1 MHLVSYLSFN
11 SLDKI
16 RKLGPFGKTK
26 CYREDVDFNTCL
38 LCQLY
43 WIRGL
48 LYRFVLDFEASA
60 KLTVVDMI
68 EKILKRSR
76 TDKERKLIEDI
87 HKERKNTNRNTR
99 KLKKKIAKKK

>member
-1 MHLVSYLSFN
+1 
-11 SLDKI
+11 
-16 RKLGPFGKTK
+16 
-26 CYREDVDFNTCL
+26 
-38 LCQLY
+38 
-43 WIRGL
+43 
-48 LYRFVLDFEASA
+48 
-60 KLTVVDMI
+60 MI